1 MLHGI
6 ESYLAVPLIRRDGS
20 FFGTLCSL
28 DPLPAALDDDAF
40 AIFRLLAD
48 LIAYELEAEDEQR
61 KQAAQIRILEDII
74 AIAAHDLRQ
83 PLTVLLGRLQLLAR
97 GVRRGTP
104 PDDLAVR
111 LDALIAQTRRAVAL
125 SESLLDV
132 ARMESGNLAI
142 ERAPF
147 DLAGLARQVA
157 EDVRIGAP
165 AHTLRLN
172 VPATMPFVGD
182 ERRLAQV
189 LRNLLENAVKYAPAE
204 SGPIALTIAPESPT
218 GAAREIHVAVR
229 DSGLGVPSESLPLL
243 FKRNYRVPDAVAQ
256 GIQGSGLGLY
266 IVRQIIEA
274 HGGRVWAEAAPEGGL
289 GIHLVLPLVPPSTPR

>member
-1 MLHGI
+1 M
-6 ESYLAVPLIRRDGS
+6 AVPLIRRDGS

-28 DPLPAALDDDAF
+28 DPLPTALDDEAF

-61 KQAAQIRILEDII
+61 KQEAQIRTLEDII

-83 PLTVLLGRLQLLAR
+83 PLTVLLGRLQLLVR
-97 GVRRGTP
+97 SVRRGTP
-104 PDDLAVR
+104 PDDLAAR

-125 SESLLDV
+125 SEALLDV

-142 ERAPF
+142 EHAPF
-147 DLAGLARQVA
+147 DLAALARQVA
-157 EDVRIGAP
+157 EDVRISAP
-165 AHTLRLN
+165 AHTLRLD
-172 VPATMPFVGD
+172 VPATLPFNGD

-204 SGPIALTIAPESPT
+204 SGPIALTVAADPPS

-229 DSGLGVPSESLPLL
+229 DGGLGVSAESLPRL
-243 FKRNYRVPDAVAQ
+243 FDRTYRAPDAIAQ

-266 IVRQIIEA
+266 IVRQIVEA
-274 HGGRVWAEAAPEGGL
+274 HGGRAWAEQAPEGGL
-289 GIHLVLPLVPPSTPR
+289 GVSLLLPVGN